1 MPFQINLDS
10 SILETSSQFPY
21 ILGNIMVNDYLRGL
35 DPLKDNRT
43 PEEEFLSRFGDQRS
57 SAERQALT
65 RHRFIT
71 QISANEKGYGNDPR
85 GPGLAYSRWL
95 SKWYIGMGRTKQI
108 FACLMDHIGLMKD
121 LLIQD
126 NVPHTEV
133 FTQKYEEA
141 IIRSFCRIVMADRML
156 AGDEAVEWYRAA
168 RPHNKVHCLELCFG
182 EKIFPAWDA
191 PPLGWKDPGV
201 EDGPSG
207 ATVPIRQSDRFAD
220 QQNDFLLAC
229 FGRDSGGN
237 REELEK
243 QPVGKLIQRILEQ
256 AIGKCISVG
265 LANQSTFNLK
275 RTYISE
281 LSAEEMYSPM
291 VVIGSYIHLADVQLT
306 QVQPSMA
313 ALEGIA
319 LCHPTQDLTTHG
331 LEKFSDIQHLRDN
344 IVESEHTGP
353 WASERRRLIGIR
365 TYLWRC
371 LKASGFT
378 TKPSPMSFAKTYEA
392 TNHFAVEQQIMY
404 PAECLRTL
412 HLFAFWPHSNP
423 KEDRGGVPKQCLE
436 VLNAM
441 NAELVDWKNKI
452 RGFQSISAP
461 KTEKNS
467 NAPAPIRPEAVRPT
481 TINIEAEEVAER
493 ISEVTGRGVKRLR
506 EADIFGE
513 RSEPTLR
520 QHPPSLYRQSV
531 ELKRVKF
538 NTQPM
543 CDEKEEEPKTET
555 QTQVYMWGFLI
566 LLILGIFTFRKQF

>member
-1 MPFQINLDS
+1 
-10 SILETSSQFPY
+10 
-21 ILGNIMVNDYLRGL
+21 
-35 DPLKDNRT
+35 
-43 PEEEFLSRFGDQRS
+43 
-57 SAERQALT
+57 
-65 RHRFIT
+65 
-71 QISANEKGYGNDPR
+71 
-85 GPGLAYSRWL
+85 
-95 SKWYIGMGRTKQI
+95 
-108 FACLMDHIGLMKD
+108 
-121 LLIQD
+121 
-126 NVPHTEV
+126 
-133 FTQKYEEA
+133 
-141 IIRSFCRIVMADRML
+141 MADRML
-156 AGDEAVEWYRAA
+156 AGDEAVEWYRTA

-207 ATVPIRQSDRFAD
+207 TTVPIRQSDRFAD
-220 QQNDFLLAC
+220 QQNDFLLAL
-229 FGRDSGGN
+229 FGRDSDGA

-319 LCHPTQDLTTHG
+319 LCHPNQDLTVNW
-331 LEKFSDIQHLRDN
+331 LSSFSDIKQLRD
-344 IVESEHTGP
+344 IVEAESL
-353 WASERRRLIGIR
+353 ASWGAAKRYIAGVR
-365 TYLWRC
+365 TDLWRC

-378 TKPSPMSFAKTYEA
+378 TKPSPMSFAKTYDG

-404 PAECLRTL
+404 PAECLRGT

-441 NAELVDWKNKI
+441 NAAILDWKNSI
-452 RGFQSISAP
+452 LGFQSISAP
-461 KTEKNS
+461 KTDKNS

-481 TINIEAEEVAER
+481 TVNIEAEEVAER

-520 QHPPSLYRQSV
+520 QHPELTRSTPSLQSA
-531 ELKRVKF
+531 EAKRVKF

-543 CDEKEEEPKTET
+543 CDEKEEGPKTET
-555 QTQVYMWGFLI
+555 QTQVYLWGFLI